1 MCLEALRG
9 HWLTQAPEAKPREQN
24 GVGRAVI
31 DWGWGADS
39 QLDALGHGQRSGV
52 TYLVSAKEL
61 LLGHEAV
68 LCLQLLGGRF
78 ILHGRRRVDRG
89 HWGWSW
95 DRGHRWSGHKGWKD
109 RNKQL
114 CEWGKS
120 PGIRAGDNLR
130 GEIAKVSCFSQRE
143 VRRATPCRVW
153 QPAGF
158 LARGPG
164 MLPRLGSWALKR
176 GQD

>member
-9 HWLTQAPEAKPREQN
+9 HRLTQAAQCLM
-24 GVGRAVI
+24 GG
-31 DWGWGADS
+31 GADS
-39 QLDALGHGQRSGV
+39 QLDARGRGQLGV

-61 LLGHEAV
+61 VLGHEAV
-68 LCLQLLGGRF
+68 LCLQLLGGGL
-78 ILHGRRRVDRG
+78 ILHGGRRVDRG
-89 HWGWSW
+89 HWGWSR
-95 DRGHRWSGHKGWKD
+95 DRGHRWSGHEGWKD
-109 RNKQL
+109 RNKQP